1 MRNAMR
7 VQARFDRRGFT
18 LIEVLIATLI
28 TLILVG
34 SLAVLFGNVSKN
46 VSDARAATALQ
57 DNIRHV
63 KDTLIHDLRGV
74 TAPTTPPLEP
84 GCEHGYFEGIEGP
97 IGPVY
102 YPIVMTN
109 DPVNSFPLNLPTL
122 PSVLASTTLE
132 DDTTIADNDDVL
144 MFTARSN
151 DQPFVGT
158 GFPDNNYISPV
169 AEVMWFLRGSTLYR
183 RVLILRNYAGTTAT
197 YANLP
202 VSLRIS
208 GPRNSNAQM
217 MPFIFDDLAI
227 PPSVRV
233 FFLAFGN
240 TLGDLTMREN
250 RFAHQQLAF
259 PHDSR
264 YFTRT
269 TPVGTLNPDS
279 PLGVNSSA
287 YVARPGFMLP
297 VFGETVAGW
306 PMPAFYARF
315 YPEKQKGWPGSGV
328 RPPLYSGIP
337 DALAAV
343 SNIGNR
349 DANSQGIYLR
359 PSGGTPVDKGQGV
372 YHRTRPWRAYDPWSA
387 RPLGIKA
394 VNDDSKNITD
404 ADTHFNG
411 LTKANEFEYLT
422 DGRTVGKRNSVSSLS
437 TELIRNHGGAPRFDD
452 VVMTNVLSF
461 DVKYWDPGAPI
472 FTIDSK
478 TPSSDFVP
486 ISSPGVTV
494 MPHDPAYKAI
504 LKRFISGEGNM
515 APSGFG
521 AYVDLNYMWGASRF
535 SKLRAPKNSSG
546 TVSDLG
552 YLDRL
557 ELYERDVLKLPPYTL
572 PRPAFAGPGVSP
584 GDDATHWRELDIS
597 STVKRPVQYCA
608 NLVGATHEISTA
620 SNIQFMLN
628 DRGGTG
634 LSSVYCTWS
643 THYEYNGIDDDR
655 DGIIDNY
662 TNGLDDAGSDPGVDD
677 PSERETSPPY
687 PAALRGIQVKI
698 RAFEPDSRQIRE
710 VTVVQEFLAE

>member
-1 MRNAMR
+1 MRNALRIQHR
-7 VQARFDRRGFT
+7 VDRQGFT

-74 TAPTTPPLEP
+74 TAPTTPPLDP

-97 IGPVY
+97 IGPVF
-102 YPIVMTN
+102 YPVMMTN
-109 DPVNSFPLNLPTL
+109 TPANSFPLNLPTL
-122 PSVLASTTLE
+122 PAVLASTTLE
-132 DDTTIADNDDVL
+132 DDTTFGDVDDIL
-144 MFTARSN
+144 MFTTRSN

-158 GFPDNNYISPV
+158 GFADNSFISPV

-183 RVLILRNYAGTTAT
+183 RVLILRNYSGTRST

-202 VSLRIS
+202 VSLRIT
-208 GPRNSNAQM
+208 GPRNASAQM
-217 MPFIFDDLAI
+217 SIDI
-227 PPSVRV
+227 PNPNPSMVANIY
-233 FFLAFGN
+233 FLAFGN
-240 TLGDLTMREN
+240 TLGDLTKREN
-250 RFAHQQLAF
+250 RFAHQPLAF

-264 YFTRT
+264 LFMRT
-269 TPVGTLNPDS
+269 TPVGTLPPAPQPQD
-279 PLGVNSSA
+279 VNSPA

-297 VFGETVAGW
+297 VFGETVTNW
-306 PMPAFYARF
+306 PLPAYFARF
-315 YPEKQKGWPGSGV
+315 QVDERKGWPGSGV
-328 RPPLYSGIP
+328 SPPTFVTNFFTYM
-337 DALAAV
+337 ANV
-343 SNIGNR
+343 GNR
-349 DANSQGIYLR
+349 NANSQGVYVR
-359 PSGGTPVDKGQGV
+359 PNGSTLVDKGLGV
-372 YHRTRPWRAYDPWSA
+372 YHRTRPWRAFDPWSP
-387 RPLGIKA
+387 RPLGVKA
-394 VNDDSKNITD
+394 VNDDSKS
-404 ADTHFNG
+404 
-411 LTKANEFEYLT
+411 LT
-422 DGRTVGKRNSVSSLS
+422 DTDVQPNAFEKFSDGKLNTVGTMS
-437 TELIRNHGGAPRFDD
+437 TEMIRNHGSAPRFDD

-478 TPSSDFVP
+478 TPDAEFVP
-486 ISSPGVTV
+486 ISSPGISV

-504 LKRFISGEGNM
+504 LRRFISGDPNM

-521 AYVDLNYMWGASRF
+521 AYVDLNYMWGASRY
-535 SKLRAPKNSSG
+535 SKLRAPKNSGSAA
-546 TVSDLG
+546 SDVG

-557 ELYERDVLKLPPYTL
+557 DLYERDVLKLPPYTL
-572 PRPAFAGPGVSP
+572 PRPAFAGPGVSS
-584 GDDATHWRELDIS
+584 GDDATHWRDLDS
-597 STVKRPVQYCA
+597 GSTIKRPPQYCS
-608 NLVGATHEISTA
+608 NLVGATHEISNA
-620 SNIQFMLN
+620 SNIPLMLN

-634 LSSVYCTWS
+634 LASVYCTWS
-643 THYEYNGIDDDR
+643 THYEYNGVDDDR